1 MESKPVFSL
10 ALSPTTLP
18 HRTHKG
24 WATCGTN
31 QSGKGQDQHRHAGS
45 MSPTFAKNRKGGQPR
60 GTVSRH
66 EDTMSKHDTAT
77 KRHRRPKSAKRVD
90 YTARTMA
97 ALKEL
102 EKAAKLRMKPA

>member
-1 MESKPVFSL
+1 VFHLLATPIHQVRTRSKSACKRQEP
-10 ALSPTTLP
+10 
-18 HRTHKG
+18 R
-24 WATCGTN
+24 
-31 QSGKGQDQHRHAGS
+31 R
-45 MSPTFAKNRKGGQPR
+45 FAKNRKGRQPR
-60 GTVSRH
+60 GTVSKD

>member
-1 MESKPVFSL
+1 MVPGL
-10 ALSPTTLP
+10 
-18 HRTHKG
+18 RGQHKR
-24 WATCGTN
+24 
-31 QSGKGQDQHRHAGS
+31 D
-45 MSPTFAKNRKGGQPR
+45 
-60 GTVSRH
+60 TVSKH

-102 EKAAKLRMKPA
+102 EKAAKLKTKPA

>member
-1 MESKPVFSL
+1 ML
-10 ALSPTTLP
+10 ARPLP
-18 HRTHKG
+18 IHD
-24 WATCGTN
+24 WASICEAPGL
-31 QSGKGQDQHRHAGS
+31 R
-45 MSPTFAKNRKGGQPR
+45 GQPKR
-60 GTVSRH
+60 GTVSKH

-102 EKAAKLRMKPA
+102 EKAAKLKTKPA